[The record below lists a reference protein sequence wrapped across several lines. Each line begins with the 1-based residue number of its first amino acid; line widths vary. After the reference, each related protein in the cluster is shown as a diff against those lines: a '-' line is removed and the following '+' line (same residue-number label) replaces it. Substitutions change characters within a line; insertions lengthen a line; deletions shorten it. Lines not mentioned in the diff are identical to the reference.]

1 MNALE
6 FLQLSEGRWHS
17 HRIVHHLAFRQVETG
32 ELQIEVTLV
41 AADDPAVVAL
51 CHDNGIDPALAIGG
65 SQVRWGGTM
74 DWDQNETH
82 SGSTL
87 MVLVPETETR
97 GKLLREQGYAE
108 KIPAVGEY
116 EIDAAGAFV
125 LTTEYETMSASERF
139 TFSVD
144 GQLRFRS
151 STVKRFGGFSTASFC
166 TEFRE
171 GLAVTDAETTAPL
184 QPSLLGG

>member
-6 FLQLSEGRWHS
+6 FLQLSEGRWRS

-32 ELQIEVTLV
+32 ELQIEVRSV
-41 AADDPAVVAL
+41 AADDPTVAAL
-51 CHDNGIDPALAIGG
+51 CKDHDIDPSLAIGG

-74 DWDQNETH
+74 AWDQDETH
-82 SGSTL
+82 AGSTL
-87 MVLVPETETR
+87 MVLVPETETS

-108 KIPAVGEY
+108 KIPAIGAY

-125 LTTEYETMSASERF
+125 LTTEYETMSAIERF
-139 TFSVD
+139 TFSAD

-166 TEFRE
+166 TEFRD
-171 GLAVTDAETTAPL
+171 GSAVAAAETAAAL